1 MCQKAWRPAPKTV
14 MDLKLL
20 RRQKRREEQ
29 SAVRKA
35 VTSSAFRKPVG
46 VPLLDIIVRAPW
58 GVMSAV
64 ASVGPFAPGVAR
76 VTTAG

>member
-20 RRQKRREEQ
+20 RRQKRSEEQ

-46 VPLLDIIVRAPW
+46 VPLLDIIVRAP
-58 GVMSAV
+58 
-64 ASVGPFAPGVAR
+64 
-76 VTTAG
+76 